1 MNLSDTLKYLRA
13 EKGLTQTQLAK
24 MLEITQDSI
33 SLWEKGKRTP
43 DTQYIVKLADVFEVS
58 TDYLLGRSDDFGNV
72 TVQSSVPALPA
83 KERELLTTFRRL
95 SNDYQTLA
103 LSTLKNWADMPAQ
116 NSTTKRA

>member
-72 TVQSSVPALPA
+72 TVQSSAPPLPDD
-83 KERELLTTFRRL
+83 ERKL
-95 SNDYQTLA
+95 LA
-103 LSTLKNWADMPAQ
+103 LYRSMSNPQ
-116 NSTTKRA
+116 KRMFVAYGEGLTEPLATNRKPQ